1 MTLNKLFSLEK
12 KMNSSNKSYLNY
24 DKNSLNELPCDNI
37 LFFQVRPLSLTF
49 SSNLMFYLE
58 IKQKL
63 QKFRQLDDKIINI
76 LNCSI
81 KTESFYSK
89 QDDPSRNCIELN
101 NEVQEYY
108 KLRENAIKKCVSF
121 TKDEIVNL
129 KQVDESNKFLLREKI
144 FNLRQYEDELKVEDV
159 IKSRSLKVIEIEIFN
174 LKIIYFFF

>member
-1 MTLNKLFSLEK
+1 
-12 KMNSSNKSYLNY
+12 MNSSNKSFLNY
-24 DKNSLNELPCDNI
+24 DKNSLNELPCDNL
-37 LFFQVRPLSLTF
+37 LFFQVRLFSLTF
-49 SSNLMFYLE
+49 SLNLMFYLE

-89 QDDPSRNCIELN
+89 EDDPSKNCIELN

-121 TKDEIVNL
+121 TKDEIINL

-144 FNLRQYEDELKVEDV
+144 FNLRQYEDELKVEDI
-159 IKSRSLKVIEIEIFN
+159 IKTRSLKVIELEKSNN
-174 LKIIYFFF
+174 LKIIHFFF